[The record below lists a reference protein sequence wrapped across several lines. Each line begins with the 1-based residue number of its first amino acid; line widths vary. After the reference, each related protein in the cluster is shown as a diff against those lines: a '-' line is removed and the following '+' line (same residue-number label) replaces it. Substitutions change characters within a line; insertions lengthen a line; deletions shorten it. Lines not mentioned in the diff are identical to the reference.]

1 MIDNAIPFQ
10 LHYAVTSVMG
20 NFVTGS
26 KTKETDTDIDIY
38 KTILHACQI
47 LFRGKVKSIIMIP

>member
-1 MIDNAIPFQ
+1 MIDNTIPFQ

-26 KTKETDTDIDIY
+26 KTKETDTDIY

-47 LFRGKVKSIIMIP
+47 LCRGKVKSIIMIP